1 MAFDDYERLI
11 DICPD
16 FPEWPERW
24 IGIGP
29 DLDYGKQLLEEL
41 RPFAEFLAESGLSKK
56 TVKTHLSNLWLLG
69 GEIIRGVGMNS
80 EYSIPA
86 SEKLRNAIGTDGGPC
101 CRHLDGEAETNSFDS
116 TCRKLHKYLSG

>member
-1 MAFDDYERLI
+1 MSKLI

-24 IGIGP
+24 MGSEP
-29 DLDYGKQLLEEL
+29 DLEYGKQLLEEL

-56 TVKTHLSNLWLLG
+56 TARRHLSNLWLLG
-69 GEIIRGVGMNS
+69 GEIIRDVNMNS

-86 SEKLRNAIGTDGGPC
+86 SEKLRQSIGTDGGLY
-101 CRHLDGEAETNSFDS
+101 CRHLYGEAEIKSFDS
-116 TCRKLHKYLSG
+116 TCRNLHKNLAGLDK

>member
-1 MAFDDYERLI
+1 MNKLI

-24 IGIGP
+24 MGIGP

-41 RPFAEFLAESGLSKK
+41 QLFAEFLAESGLSKK

-101 CRHLDGEAETNSFDS
+101 CRHLDGEAEINSFDS